1 MRLQR
6 MLGHATTL
14 LSEHPDN
21 IVVIGCGAGVTAGA
35 VSIDPRLKHETI
47 AEIERLVPWTVDK
60 YFGPELQRRRKQKV
74 EVHIDDARHFVLT
87 TRQKFDALT
96 SDPLDPWVKGAA
108 ALYTKEFSRRSRS
121 T

>member
-47 AEIERLVPWTVDK
+47 AEIERLVHGRSTSTS
-60 YFGPELQRRRKQKV
+60 GPELQRRRNKKV
-74 EVHIDDARHFVLT
+74 ECTST
-87 TRQKFDALT
+87 TRGI
-96 SDPLDPWVKGAA
+96 S
-108 ALYTKEFSRRSRS
+108 S
-121 T
+121 